1 MHHLH
6 SYPDLR
12 TMFRRLLIATIV
24 GILAALAVAAFRHAM
39 LLLEWLF
46 LNNDSGSL
54 VNAATN
60 LSPWRRLLT
69 PALGGLA
76 AGLLLMGWQKFTQQR
91 PHAPTDYMEALQTDG
106 KFDYAASLVKSLA
119 SLLVVT
125 SGSAIGREGAM
136 ILLAALAASCFA
148 QRFTPRQE
156 WKLWIACGAA
166 AGMAA
171 AYRAPLAG
179 SLFIAEVLFGT
190 MMLASLGPVVISAV
204 VALLISN
211 LINHSDALLYS
222 VQLSVTVQAR
232 DYALIISTGVLAGL
246 CGPVLLTL
254 MNASHRGFVILKLAP
269 PWQLALG
276 GLIVGLLSLF
286 TPAVWGNGYST
297 VQSFLTA
304 PPLFMIIGG
313 IFLCKL
319 FAVLASSGS
328 GAPGGVFTPTLFIG
342 LAIGM
347 LYGRSL
353 GLWFP
358 DGEEMTLLLGLTGM
372 ATLLAATTHAP
383 IMSTLMICEMT
394 GEYQLLPGLL
404 IACVIASVI
413 SRTLHRDSI
422 YRQHTAQHG

>member
-1 MHHLH
+1 
-6 SYPDLR
+6 
-12 TMFRRLLIATIV
+12 MFRRLLIATVV
-24 GILAALAVAAFRHAM
+24 GILAAFAVAGFHHAM

-106 KFDYAASLVKSLA
+106 QFDYAASLVKSLA

-179 SLFIAEVLFGT
+179 SLFIAEVGND
-190 MMLASLGPVVISAV
+190 SN
-204 VALLISN
+204 LLIVF
-211 LINHSDALLYS
+211 Y
-222 VQLSVTVQAR
+222 VQIMP
-232 DYALIISTGVLAGL
+232 DD
-246 CGPVLLTL
+246 
-254 MNASHRGFVILKLAP
+254 FVM
-269 PWQLALG
+269 Q
-276 GLIVGLLSLF
+276 
-286 TPAVWGNGYST
+286 
-297 VQSFLTA
+297 
-304 PPLFMIIGG
+304 
-313 IFLCKL
+313 
-319 FAVLASSGS
+319 
-328 GAPGGVFTPTLFIG
+328 
-342 LAIGM
+342 
-347 LYGRSL
+347 
-353 GLWFP
+353 
-358 DGEEMTLLLGLTGM
+358 
-372 ATLLAATTHAP
+372 
-383 IMSTLMICEMT
+383 
-394 GEYQLLPGLL
+394 
-404 IACVIASVI
+404 
-413 SRTLHRDSI
+413 LHRF
-422 YRQHTAQHG
+422 